1 MSELVERKD
10 LIIRIGVHL
19 QDAVLKIIEKQKIKT
34 LEQARDRFQKALNL
48 TFKRGEDIRKE
59 GEEVLYI
66 VLKLRDFYSD
76 FRIHNPAHFYDACV
90 MVINHILITNSES
103 NGVRPIYLKDDLED
117 SELRDDMDLDLL
129 GVGSPEIEEFMVKEG
144 LVVYKE

>member
-1 MSELVERKD
+1 MGDLIERQN
-10 LIIRIGVHL
+10 LIIRIGMHL

-34 LEQARDRFQKALNL
+34 LEQARERFQKALHL

-59 GEEVLYI
+59 GKKVLYI

-90 MVINHILITNSES
+90 LVINHILITN
-103 NGVRPIYLKDDLED
+103 GGIYLKDDLED
-117 SELRDDMDLDLL
+117 SELRDDMDLRLL
-129 GVGSPEIEEFMVKEG
+129 GVDSPEIDEFRKEG
-144 LVVYKE
+144 A